1 MNEQLIRGLPE
12 RLYPGHTACP
22 GCGAALA
29 LRQVFRSLSNSPV
42 LVIAASCWSVIAGVP
57 PLTSLDFPVVHSP
70 ITCAAAIGSGLKRGL
85 VRRKELKTPVL
96 VLAGD
101 GGTFDIGL
109 QSLSGAAHRN
119 EDIIFICYD
128 NEAYM
133 NTGVHSSSA
142 TPYGTH
148 TSSLPSPRFQM
159 QRKKN
164 IMQLMAA
171 HDLPYASTASPA
183 FPEDLFQKIR
193 TAERITGFRF
203 LHILTPCPT
212 GWGYDPRH
220 TVKISRLAVDS
231 CLFPL
236 YEIREG
242 KRYRITYRPSD
253 KVDLKAFL
261 ELQKRFAGI
270 HAQTGDLQKAVDG
283 EWERLCRLESLT
295 GVR

>member
-1 MNEQLIRGLPE
+1 MDEQLIRGLSE

-29 LRQVFRSLSNSPV
+29 IRYVCRSLDSSPV

-70 ITCAAAIGSGLKRGL
+70 LPCAAALGSGLKRGL
-85 VRRKELKTPVL
+85 VRRGELDTEVM

-119 EDIIFICYD
+119 ENIIFICYD

-148 TSSLPSPRFQM
+148 TSTLPPPRFQ
-159 QRKKN
+159 QRRKKD
-164 IMQLMAA
+164 IMQVMAA
-171 HDLPYASTASPA
+171 HNIPYAATATVA
-183 FPEDLFQKIR
+183 FPEDLLQKIR
-193 TAERITGFRF
+193 TVQQTSGFRF

-212 GWGYDPRH
+212 GWGYEPRY
-220 TVKISRLAVDS
+220 TVELSRMAVES
-231 CLFPL
+231 RLFPL

-242 KRYRITYRPSD
+242 QHYRITYRPFD
-253 KVDLKAFL
+253 KAGL
-261 ELQKRFAGI
+261 ELFLQLQQRFAGI
-270 HAQTGDLQKAVDG
+270 SAQIGDLQAGVDR
-283 EWERLCRLESLT
+283 EWERLCRLESFT
-295 GVR
+295 ASR